1 MTHLCSSD
9 VRYRAAL
16 QLAFLA
22 ANPPPMY
29 ITLYYLVTR
38 LPDSLCAVRD
48 HFLALDPTE
57 TTLALLDNHLL
68 EAKTSSVAVVASRG
82 TPCSPFFE
90 GRSVLH
96 LLLVGGA
103 AAARA
108 RGVRVVGGAQ
118 AGVVAVV
125 VSGVEAGGGSGG
137 GGGGGG
143 GGVGRGGS
151 GGGRGGAGRGGG
163 YGAARGGATHGG
175 GGTGGG
181 QQQQPRQQKP
191 RTPQELRAWV
201 VSTAPLG
208 LVSAART
215 SGALISGLE
224 IPNWLGLLGKG
235 VDVFALEFDKINAGI
250 YAMYAGSTSIEGAC
264 YSCMPRAAGV
274 EAAALGASESAAAG
288 TASAEALHTFTLD
301 SGASR
306 SFFRDCTTVTQL
318 TAFVS
323 VSLADPSGGPVVARA
338 STVLPCPAVPSGSLL
353 GLHLPSFSKNLVAAS
368 CQVTASGQL
377 VASCSCRLLSHQ
389 TLLWHHRLGH
399 PSLPCLR
406 GMHSRLLVSSLL
418 RSLPPLPRSLA
429 PPCLPCVEGRQ
440 RIAPHFSSFPLTIA
454 PLWTLHIDM
463 WGPARVCGQDQERY
477 FLIVVDDYT
486 RYTTVFPLR
495 SKADFPGV
503 LRLQSDRGGEFS
515 AHLFEGFCR
524 AEGIAHSFTLSASPQ
539 ENGIAERRIGMLN
552 LWPHVSEPETSPTL
566 RWPGEVGDAS
576 AFRVWGALSLVR
588 DTTAGKF
595 SPRTLRCVFLGFP
608 TDAPPWQFYHPASR
622 RVLFSQDITFDELAC
637 FYRLHPHASSPVP
650 SPPLFLVDP
659 PPLVDLLEV
668 PADTSG
674 PAEGGDSAADDTVA
688 TRRSPRLETPP
699 GFPPRPSSP
708 PLQPV
713 AMNSGAAGG
722 GDTGGVDSGG
732 AGPRVADSRGAGSG
746 GAADSGGAASPSGG
760 GVVGAHDGAW
770 STGAGGVGAGGAAGA
785 RGTRATG
792 ARRASAGVA
801 GGASGA
807 GGAGS
812 RGAGGTGAAG
822 ARGSGVGGAGGTGAA
837 GAGGAR
843 VGGTGGTG
851 SAGAGGTGAGG
862 NGGTRAAGAG
872 GAGAGGAGA
881 TSGTGTAPRRPFF
894 YPQPQSSLPPRVF
907 RHFVRFL
914 VFRLPLALL
923 RLSCVLRLASHSRIS
938 FFLASA
944 AHQLNLWPRVSLP
957 QTSPTLR
964 WMGELG
970 DASVFGVWGALSLV
984 RDTITGKLSP
994 RTLRCVFL
1002 GFPIDALP
1010 WQFYHPASRR
1020 VLSSEDVIFD
1030 ESVCFYR
1037 LHPHTSSPLSP
1048 SPLFLVPGPPQVDPL
1063 PPQGPAPSGPVA
1075 VDSGAAGGADS
1086 GGAGPEVADTRGADS
1101 GGASS
1106 GGADIGGAA
1115 SPSGGG
1121 VVGAPAGGSDVGQQ
1135 QQSPTGTGGAGAGG
1149 TGDTGAAGA
1158 GGARAGGARGTGATG
1173 AGGTGVGGAKASGI
1187 VGPGAGGAIGAGARV
1202 ALRPLTS
1209 SLPNVPD
1216 PESDLARAASPTV
1229 TRLLATVITNPSFK
1243 STVAFT
1249 IVTELVDFVAT
1260 RRLDY
1265 VASLV
1270 TESASVCPPSIG
1282 GKLALSSDV
1291 LEDKQFELECLAADL
1306 PRFASMLL
1314 CPEGDSDSLEIST
1327 PRSYAEVITAEWQT
1341 AMDAEMA
1348 SWKSTGTYEDEDL
1361 SE

>member
-1 MTHLCSSD
+1 MLPYLFPELSDFQTIANLMTHLCSSD

-68 EAKTSSVAVVASRG
+68 EAKTSSVARPPSLLLLLLNSFVLR
-82 TPCSPFFE
+82 
-90 GRSVLH
+90 RSVLH

-201 VSTAPLG
+201 TGHSEHHCFCRLEDAW
-208 LVSAART
+208 RT
-215 SGALISGLE
+215 EYGDEQE

-353 GLHLPSFSKNLVAAS
+353 GLHLPSFSKNLVSNAVLQDELVS
-368 CQVTASGQL
+368 TLTPGGQL

-503 LRLQSDRGGEFS
+503 L
-515 AHLFEGFCR
+515 
-524 AEGIAHSFTLSASPQ
+524 I
-539 ENGIAERRIGMLN
+539 
-552 LWPHVSEPETSPTL
+552 
-566 RWPGEVGDAS
+566 
-576 AFRVWGALSLVR
+576 
-588 DTTAGKF
+588 
-595 SPRTLRCVFLGFP
+595 
-608 TDAPPWQFYHPASR
+608 PW
-622 RVLFSQDITFDELAC
+622 IT
-637 FYRLHPHASSPVP
+637 
-650 SPPLFLVDP
+650 
-659 PPLVDLLEV
+659 
-668 PADTSG
+668 
-674 PAEGGDSAADDTVA
+674 
-688 TRRSPRLETPP
+688 
-699 GFPPRPSSP
+699 
-708 PLQPV
+708 
-713 AMNSGAAGG
+713 
-722 GDTGGVDSGG
+722 
-732 AGPRVADSRGAGSG
+732 
-746 GAADSGGAASPSGG
+746 
-760 GVVGAHDGAW
+760 VV
-770 STGAGGVGAGGAAGA
+770 
-785 RGTRATG
+785 
-792 ARRASAGVA
+792 
-801 GGASGA
+801 
-807 GGAGS
+807 
-812 RGAGGTGAAG
+812 
-822 ARGSGVGGAGGTGAA
+822 
-837 GAGGAR
+837 
-843 VGGTGGTG
+843 
-851 SAGAGGTGAGG
+851 
-862 NGGTRAAGAG
+862 
-872 GAGAGGAGA
+872 
-881 TSGTGTAPRRPFF
+881 
-894 YPQPQSSLPPRVF
+894 
-907 RHFVRFL
+907 
-914 VFRLPLALL
+914 
-923 RLSCVLRLASHSRIS
+923 I
-938 FFLASA
+938 
-944 AHQLNLWPRVSLP
+944 
-957 QTSPTLR
+957 
-964 WMGELG
+964 
-970 DASVFGVWGALSLV
+970 
-984 RDTITGKLSP
+984 
-994 RTLRCVFL
+994 
-1002 GFPIDALP
+1002 
-1010 WQFYHPASRR
+1010 
-1020 VLSSEDVIFD
+1020 
-1030 ESVCFYR
+1030 
-1037 LHPHTSSPLSP
+1037 
-1048 SPLFLVPGPPQVDPL
+1048 
-1063 PPQGPAPSGPVA
+1063 
-1075 VDSGAAGGADS
+1075 
-1086 GGAGPEVADTRGADS
+1086 
-1101 GGASS
+1101 
-1106 GGADIGGAA
+1106 
-1115 SPSGGG
+1115 
-1121 VVGAPAGGSDVGQQ
+1121 
-1135 QQSPTGTGGAGAGG
+1135 
-1149 TGDTGAAGA
+1149 
-1158 GGARAGGARGTGATG
+1158 
-1173 AGGTGVGGAKASGI
+1173 
-1187 VGPGAGGAIGAGARV
+1187 
-1202 ALRPLTS
+1202 
-1209 SLPNVPD
+1209 
-1216 PESDLARAASPTV
+1216 
-1229 TRLLATVITNPSFK
+1229 
-1243 STVAFT
+1243 
-1249 IVTELVDFVAT
+1249 
-1260 RRLDY
+1260 
-1265 VASLV
+1265 VAS
-1270 TESASVCPPSIG
+1270 
-1282 GKLALSSDV
+1282 
-1291 LEDKQFELECLAADL
+1291 
-1306 PRFASMLL
+1306 
-1314 CPEGDSDSLEIST
+1314 
-1327 PRSYAEVITAEWQT
+1327 
-1341 AMDAEMA
+1341 
-1348 SWKSTGTYEDEDL
+1348 
-1361 SE
+1361 